1 MPKKSK
7 SSKSKGQKRYKKPEG
22 MGRLHAGNMP
32 HRLAELNAGGG
43 GAVPINPMGRY
54 ARPMGMGMF
63 SKGSVE
69 NRVLRAGLATSLA
82 AAPIPGG
89 RLASVLVASDPLG
102 IF

>member
-7 SSKSKGQKRYKKPEG
+7 GKGQKRYKKPQG

-32 HRLAELNAGGG
+32 HRLAELNGSGG
-43 GAVPINPMGRY
+43 GAVPINPIGRY
-54 ARPMGMGMF
+54 ARPMGHGMF
-63 SKGSVE
+63 SKGSAE
-69 NRVLRAGLATSLA
+69 NRVLRAGLATGLA

-89 RLASVLVASDPLG
+89 RVASVLVASDPLG